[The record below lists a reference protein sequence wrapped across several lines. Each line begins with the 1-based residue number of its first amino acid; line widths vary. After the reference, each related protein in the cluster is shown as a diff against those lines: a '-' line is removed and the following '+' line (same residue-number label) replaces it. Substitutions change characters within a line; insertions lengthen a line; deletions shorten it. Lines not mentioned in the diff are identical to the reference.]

1 MYYLLKLIKKLNKIL
16 NYKMLTNIKKFLK
29 DDLINNLFPNKNE
42 LNLE

>member
-1 MYYLLKLIKKLNKIL
+1 
-16 NYKMLTNIKKFLK
+16 LTNIKKFLK